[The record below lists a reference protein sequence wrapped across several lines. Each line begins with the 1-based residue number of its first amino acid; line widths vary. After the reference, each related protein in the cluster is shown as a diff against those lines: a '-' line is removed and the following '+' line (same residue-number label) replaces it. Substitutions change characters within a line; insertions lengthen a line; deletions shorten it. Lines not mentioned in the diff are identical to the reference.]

1 MSDIA
6 RHSRLLRALLGAE
19 LAAGILGLKIFVASV
34 TVATLVV
41 GSVWLMGDG
50 LTGALKRSGTVF
62 LGADVAVTVA
72 NVPLE
77 DSLQAQMGEIGRLS
91 RVAELRT
98 SSRVNGQRVTVELK
112 AVDDWYPLYGAVRLE
127 SGGSLESALDAGGG
141 RPGVVVEPSL
151 LRRTGAAVG
160 DAITIGEST
169 FTISD
174 ALILEPDRLSAGRF
188 MVGPRVLMGLA
199 AFPETGIIQPGAL
212 IDYRYRLRVADDR
225 PGAVPAV
232 RALRPEI
239 GWELETPED
248 AGDRVIRTVERTTTF
263 LGMAGMVAL
272 AIGLAGMWA
281 SARAWISGRSR
292 TIALYRL
299 SGALPSTTLAL
310 HGSIIGIAGLIGLVF
325 GLLAAVLVSFELLDV
340 LASRLHLEWTASDI
354 LKPLGAIAWILP
366 VGIIG
371 AGVLALAA
379 AMNIAPG
386 AAMRSGE
393 ADPALDQALAVLGVA
408 LITISLGSAT
418 LSLPIPSIAGMTV
431 FGLAGSILVL
441 IAASAGVVKMWQ
453 MNRPSGFIGTI
464 VQQGLSR
471 TGSVASR
478 AVAIGIGIAG
488 ITAIVAAQSSLEN
501 ALKAELP
508 NKIPDLV
515 LIDVQPDQ
523 VATVRERVA
532 DDPALTELQAN
543 PFMRVTVTMVNG
555 VPAED
560 ALKREN
566 KRWTIE
572 GDRSFSWSAAPTG
585 AELLS
590 GEWWPADYD
599 GPPVVSPEEDLQE
612 AFDLVPGD
620 TITYSVL
627 GRSFT
632 STVAN
637 VRKEYH
643 RTFQPEF
650 LMVASPNPFRN
661 APQSWIM
668 SVEGE
673 TESAV
678 DEFVRSLASEHP
690 NVTSIDVRQIV
701 AQVAEV
707 INGAV
712 GASLLVAL
720 ILIVA
725 GGLCLAAVVAADVD
739 ARRREALVFVLI
751 GASRTE
757 ISLARLA
764 EALCIGAIAG
774 IVGGTAGLLGGFGL
788 VRSGLQVAWAPGV
801 AVYGLPLVLGLVASA
816 AAALAGRHGAAPK
829 GRGQMARYLTS

>member
-1 MSDIA
+1 MSEIT
-6 RHSRLLRALLGAE
+6 HHMRLLRTLLGAE
-19 LAAGILGLKIFVASV
+19 LAAGILGLKIFIASV

-41 GSVWLMGDG
+41 GSVWLIGDG

-77 DSLQAQMGEIGRLS
+77 NSLQAQMGEIGRLS

-127 SGGSLESALDAGGG
+127 SGGSLDSALDAGGG

-188 MVGPRVLMGLA
+188 MVGPRVLMGLTA
-199 AFPETGIIQPGAL
+199 LPETGIIQPGAL
-212 IDYRYRLRVADDR
+212 IDYRYRLRVADEDR
-225 PGAVPAV
+225 PGADSAV

-310 HGSIIGIAGLIGLVF
+310 HGSIIGVAGLFGLVS
-325 GLLAAVLVSFELLDV
+325 GLLVAALVSFELLDV
-340 LASRLHLEWTASDI
+340 LASRLHLEWIASDI

-386 AAMRSGE
+386 AAMRDGE
-393 ADPALDQALAVLGVA
+393 ADPALDKSLAALGVA

-418 LSLPIPSIAGMTV
+418 LSLPIPAIAGMTV
-431 FGLAGSILVL
+431 FGLAGAILFLV
-441 IAASAGVVKMWQ
+441 AASAGVVKLWQ

-464 VQQGLSR
+464 VQQGLGR

-488 ITAIVAAQSSLEN
+488 ITAIAAAQSSLES

-508 NKIPDLV
+508 DKIPDLV

-523 VATVRERVA
+523 VATVRARVV

-543 PFMRVTVTMVNG
+543 PFMRMTVTRVNG
-555 VPAED
+555 
-560 ALKREN
+560 
-566 KRWTIE
+566 
-572 GDRSFSWSAAPTG
+572 G
-585 AELLS
+585 A
-590 GEWWPADYD
+590 G
-599 GPPVVSPEEDLQE
+599 
-612 AFDLVPGD
+612 
-620 TITYSVL
+620 
-627 GRSFT
+627 
-632 STVAN
+632 
-637 VRKEYH
+637 
-643 RTFQPEF
+643 
-650 LMVASPNPFRN
+650 
-661 APQSWIM
+661 
-668 SVEGE
+668 
-673 TESAV
+673 
-678 DEFVRSLASEHP
+678 
-690 NVTSIDVRQIV
+690 
-701 AQVAEV
+701 
-707 INGAV
+707 
-712 GASLLVAL
+712 
-720 ILIVA
+720 
-725 GGLCLAAVVAADVD
+725 
-739 ARRREALVFVLI
+739 
-751 GASRTE
+751 
-757 ISLARLA
+757 
-764 EALCIGAIAG
+764 
-774 IVGGTAGLLGGFGL
+774 
-788 VRSGLQVAWAPGV
+788 
-801 AVYGLPLVLGLVASA
+801 
-816 AAALAGRHGAAPK
+816 
-829 GRGQMARYLTS
+829 